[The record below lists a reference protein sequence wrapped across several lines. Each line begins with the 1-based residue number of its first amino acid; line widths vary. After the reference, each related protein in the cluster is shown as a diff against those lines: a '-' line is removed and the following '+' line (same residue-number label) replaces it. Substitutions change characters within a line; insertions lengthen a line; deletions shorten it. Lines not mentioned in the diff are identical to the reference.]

1 VQENLF
7 EMAVAGR
14 LVSIFAEY
22 EHTWWRDAQFNAPT
36 ASPLFNYNFRRQD
49 DILKLGVNVALGR

>member
-1 VQENLF
+1 
-7 EMAVAGR
+7 VAGR